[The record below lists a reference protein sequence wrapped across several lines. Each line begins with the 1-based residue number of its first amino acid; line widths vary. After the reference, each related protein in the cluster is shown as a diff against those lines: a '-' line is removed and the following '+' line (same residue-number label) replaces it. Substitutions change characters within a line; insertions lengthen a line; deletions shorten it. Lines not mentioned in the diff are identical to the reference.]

1 MSETFSVRFVRLLR
15 QNMNVVFL
23 ILGIVVLSL
32 LYPLVKDWQVF
43 DPKKAM
49 PPFFVWI
56 FVIVMGGMTVAT
68 GVRTVFL
75 TDSTTFRKLL
85 VISFVVA
92 AVGQLLGFAIGAI
105 WLFCGIS
112 YVYAIAQ
119 KKFYLPVGI
128 LILLVAYYLFQM
140 TGLIGAVETK
150 DALHTLK
157 QRLPLLALPLALC
170 CWRPT
175 RTEWGV
181 FLSFSFRLVLVYLSC
196 IILISL
202 LLTQYFGQSVLS
214 PFSFDKFYLKAHIPM
229 PASSFCM
236 LHWTHF
242 AHPTYIFLGIFA
254 IFMAVAVRQ
263 YFYREQTVSTVEMI
277 YGLVA
282 LSCFAFITQSRL
294 AMLFIPMSIMF
305 FFLVRAFFLS
315 QKKKLLFVSF
325 ILIIVGGFIFN
336 GLLSH
341 RFFADGERMQ
351 MRDIAMNAINRHP
364 LTGIRLGTMD
374 NILQAQIDTDILLKH
389 PHNQLL
395 ADGMQL
401 GIPGMVVLVVFVGG
415 LFYFAYRDRRY
426 DFLLFLPAILLI
438 MAVESPLIFVRGAYL
453 LAFWFSVFA
462 VSPTRKK
469 DFA

>member
-23 ILGIVVLSL
+23 ILGILLLSL
-32 LYPLVKDWQVF
+32 LYPLVKDCQVF
-43 DPKKAM
+43 DPKKDT

-56 FVIVMGGMTVAT
+56 FVSVMGVFTLAT
-68 GVRTVFL
+68 GLRAISRMDATL
-75 TDSTTFRKLL
+75 FRKLL
-85 VISFVVA
+85 LVSFVAA
-92 AVGQLLGFAIGAI
+92 AVGQFLGFAIGAV
-105 WLFCGIS
+105 WLFSGLAYIYGI
-112 YVYAIAQ
+112 VH
-119 KKFYLPVGI
+119 KKFYLPAGI
-128 LILLVAYYLFQM
+128 FILLVAYYLFQA
-140 TGLIGAVETK
+140 TGLIGSAETK

-157 QRLPLLALPLALC
+157 QRLPLLGLPLALC

-196 IILISL
+196 IILVSL
-202 LLTQYFGQSVLS
+202 LLNQYYDQSILS
-214 PFSFDKFYLKAHIPM
+214 PFSFDKFYLKTHIPTL
-229 PASSFCM
+229 ATSFCM

-263 YFYREQTVSTVEMI
+263 YLYREQTVSTVEII

-294 AMLFIPMSIMF
+294 AMLFIPLSIMF

-315 QKKKLLFVSF
+315 QKKKLLFASF
-325 ILIIVGGFIFN
+325 VLIIVGGFIFN

-351 MRDIAMNAINRHP
+351 MRDIAMEAIDRHP
-364 LTGIRLGTMD
+364 WTGIRLGTMD

-415 LFYFAYRDRRY
+415 LFYFAYCDRRY
-426 DFLLFLPAILLI
+426 DFLLFLPAILLT

-462 VSPTRKK
+462 VSPTRKR

>member
-32 LYPLVKDWQVF
+32 LYPLVIDWQVF

-170 CWRPT
+170 CWRPQQQQT
-175 RTEWGV
+175 R
-181 FLSFSFRLVLVYLSC
+181 
-196 IILISL
+196 
-202 LLTQYFGQSVLS
+202 
-214 PFSFDKFYLKAHIPM
+214 
-229 PASSFCM
+229 
-236 LHWTHF
+236 
-242 AHPTYIFLGIFA
+242 
-254 IFMAVAVRQ
+254 
-263 YFYREQTVSTVEMI
+263 
-277 YGLVA
+277 
-282 LSCFAFITQSRL
+282 
-294 AMLFIPMSIMF
+294 
-305 FFLVRAFFLS
+305 
-315 QKKKLLFVSF
+315 
-325 ILIIVGGFIFN
+325 
-336 GLLSH
+336 
-341 RFFADGERMQ
+341 
-351 MRDIAMNAINRHP
+351 
-364 LTGIRLGTMD
+364 
-374 NILQAQIDTDILLKH
+374 
-389 PHNQLL
+389 
-395 ADGMQL
+395 
-401 GIPGMVVLVVFVGG
+401 
-415 LFYFAYRDRRY
+415 
-426 DFLLFLPAILLI
+426 
-438 MAVESPLIFVRGAYL
+438 
-453 LAFWFSVFA
+453 
-462 VSPTRKK
+462 
-469 DFA
+469 